1 MYALAGYIVS
11 NLINT
16 IYSRRLFLKV
26 AYGMLIIIMESYI
39 GGNSVVQKLCKQG

>member
-16 IYSRRLFLKV
+16 IYSCKLFLKV
-26 AYGMLIIIMESYI
+26 AYGMLIIIMASHI
-39 GGNSVVQKLCKQG
+39 GGNSLVQKLCYIN